1 MNTLFKVETTL
12 SHDLAELYSIL
23 VDAFETNSSIPL
35 SDLNR
40 TLLQTGMIHHLVMM
54 QGLGLLREDAQREAR
69 IEELIE
75 RVSRDTIL
83 ADVLAM
89 VRSYWRECGS
99 NGEGGSI
106 DLKA

>member
-1 MNTLFKVETTL
+1 M
-12 SHDLAELYSIL
+12 AELYSVL
-23 VDAFETNSSIPL
+23 VDEFETHSSIPL

-54 QGLGLLREDAQREAR
+54 QGLGLLKGNEQRESR
-69 IEELIE
+69 LDELIDQ
-75 RVSRDTIL
+75 VSRDTIL

-89 VRSYWRECGS
+89 VRSYWRDCGS
-99 NGEGGSI
+99 NGQGGSI

>member
-1 MNTLFKVETTL
+1 MNSLFKVETTL

-23 VDAFETNSSIPL
+23 VDEFETNSSIPL

-54 QGLGLLREDAQREAR
+54 QGLGLLGKNAERKAHLDQ
-69 IEELIE
+69 LIE
-75 RVSRDTIL
+75 QVSRDTIL

-89 VRSYWRECGS
+89 VRSYWRDCGA